1 MASWLVCSS
10 PPDRSDPVLKPEAC
24 FSKVPSEKFS
34 HPESRGIISN
44 LIMITELFYL
54 HILSIT
60 RCPLH
65 TRFFRSIHCSVFRY
79 RCTKIWLSRP
89 EKLAGLSRNMP
100 LGEVLYSHCASLHPG
115 VQMGTGNCW
124 ET

>member
-1 MASWLVCSS
+1 MASWLVRSS
-10 PPDRSDPVLKPEAC
+10 LDQSDPVSNPGAC
-24 FSKVPSEKFS
+24 FSKVPDKKLS

-60 RCPLH
+60 RSSLY
-65 TRFFRSIHCSVFRY
+65 TRFLRSIRRSVFRY
-79 RCTKIWLSRP
+79 RFTKIWLSRP
-89 EKLAGLSRNMP
+89 EKLAGLSRNVP